1 MKSIALVVA
10 LCASTAAHA
19 GTRAWTAAKKV
30 LPSGLMAVFDV
41 DVQAVRGSKV
51 FQSLA
56 PTLLAQKP
64 DVGTVLEKIKTT
76 CGLDPM
82 AAVESVVA
90 GVDENGQ
97 GAFVIALKGITQKD
111 VEACIGKNVDSGKKL
126 AVTKAGMLTKYSD
139 GTQTLYARWL
149 DKTTLAIST
158 SPDDKDITDKTT
170 GGGIAKDK
178 TMMTGI
184 AGVKLDSTVWAVIDK
199 EQPLEPLQTKMQQLF
214 GSVTIAGG
222 KVDADLHLVVPDA
235 AAATSA
241 VTSANTQLGAVKT
254 SGQLPPKLAPIFKAL
269 AIKAVDNQ
277 IVVTD
282 SASEPDVLALITQLM
297 Q

>member
-1 MKSIALVVA
+1 MKHVALVIA
-10 LCASTAAHA
+10 LCATAHA

-41 DVQAVRGSKV
+41 DVQAARGSKLW
-51 FQSLA
+51 QSLA
-56 PTLLAQKP
+56 PTLIAQKP
-64 DVGTVLEKIKTT
+64 DVGTALEKIKTT

-82 AAVESVVA
+82 QAVESVVA

-111 VEACIGKNVDSGKKL
+111 VEACIGKNVETGKKL
-126 AVTKAGMLTKYSD
+126 AVTKAGALTKYSD
-139 GTQTLYARWL
+139 GTQVLYARWL

-158 SPDDKDITDKTT
+158 SPEDKDITDKTT

-184 AGVKLDSTVWAVIDK
+184 AGVKLDSTMWAVIDK
-199 EQPLEPLQTKMQQLF
+199 EQPLEPLQTKMTQLF

-222 KVDADLHLVVPDA
+222 KVDADVHLVLPDA
-235 AAATSA
+235 AAATTA
-241 VTSANTQLGAVKT
+241 ATNANTQLGAVKT
-254 SGQLPPKLAPIFKAL
+254 AGQLPPKLAPIFKSL
-269 AIKAVDNQ
+269 AIKSVDNQ

-282 SASEPDVLALITQLM
+282 SASEPDVLAIIQQVM